1 MARKND
7 DKENRDDNQNM
18 EENEWEEEEQQ
29 YQIHEKSKL
38 RQSVARRQEEQQR
51 RSEEERKMKA
61 KQAKKDKKQ
70 ADNSPKPQ
78 TQREILRDVQNR
90 ADLEDRI
97 AQRRRR
103 MSVRDFEDE
112 NVQPNLPERGKV
124 PKSRI
129 NQFEEKFNRVR
140 RAEPR
145 VAQARVSERASGS
158 AEPSVKRES
167 VKRESTQSRRDT
179 QPAAV
184 IPTPP
189 PLPAFAKR
197 KKISEI
203 AKSAE
208 SSSKRASTRVASS
221 KRESDP
227 SVGFEFV
234 QRPPSTPVNRQ
245 STPIQSTPEKRQ
257 SRPAT
262 AEIQRPP
269 STPVNRQ
276 STPEKRQSRPA
287 TAEIQRPLSTPVN
300 RQSTPEKRQSR
311 PATAE
316 IQRPPSTPV
325 PEQSDA
331 KKEHIEYK
339 RTINNIREYFGEFK
353 VKKEYENPDITKQ
366 AKKNVFG
373 KTLFRGHQN
382 KHRKHQIESLQTAI
396 NDFHLFKAV
405 GNNAIPEPEE
415 VRKGLDQLKGKI
427 EELNAELAKETR
439 KLGGS
444 RLQVV
449 LDRLSDEIGKFEKE
463 LNRSSAGPK
472 PSSR

>member
-78 TQREILRDVQNR
+78 TQRVILRDVQNR

-145 VAQARVSERASGS
+145 VAQTRVSERASGS

-269 STPVNRQ
+269 
-276 STPEKRQSRPA
+276 
-287 TAEIQRPLSTPVN
+287 STPVN

>member
-145 VAQARVSERASGS
+145 VAQTRVSERASGS

-269 STPVNRQ
+269 
-276 STPEKRQSRPA
+276 
-287 TAEIQRPLSTPVN
+287 STPVN